1 MSKVDRKTV
10 NFYMFSHIFY
20 VLGFIYVCPQFNVI
34 PWNEPLLSMELH
46 AIPWK
51 DSVHPWNCTVNSM
64 EEHYLFHGSNTVIP
78 WNKYINSME

>member
-1 MSKVDRKTV
+1 MRFVTKIILFKQAKS
-10 NFYMFSHIFY
+10 
-20 VLGFIYVCPQFNVI
+20 LGFIYVCPQFNVI

-78 WNKYINSME
+78 WNKYINSVE

>member
-1 MSKVDRKTV
+1 M
-10 NFYMFSHIFY
+10 NIF

-78 WNKYINSME
+78 WNK